1 MKNSIERSPRTF
13 SKIFLFIS
21 FNSFIL
27 NMSCDSKDEDCTK
40 TAVVRDT
47 YFLNNQQ
54 YYLDR
59 TIELPCSFPDPE
71 PLNQIDPPELDGFTY
86 DILFYEFIPDTGNNT
101 SRWRFEIQ
109 LNNPND
115 YKVTGL
121 PILTVRIG
129 ELTTSQSYSDKTTV
143 PCFELGANSSCTL
156 SYDQESSLDL
166 GLINDIELLNV
177 QYFLTN
183 QN

>member
-27 NMSCDSKDEDCTK
+27 NISCDSKDEDCTK

-86 DILFYEFIPDTGNNT
+86 DILFYEFIPATGNNT

-166 GLINDIELLNV
+166 ELINDIELINV